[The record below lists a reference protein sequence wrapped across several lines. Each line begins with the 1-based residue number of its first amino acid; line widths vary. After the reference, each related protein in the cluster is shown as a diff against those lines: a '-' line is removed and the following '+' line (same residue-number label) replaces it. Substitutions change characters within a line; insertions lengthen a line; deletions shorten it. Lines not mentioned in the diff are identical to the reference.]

1 MVLTG
6 LLNEV
11 AYEQLSIRSKKAI
24 LGQICF
30 LTFALVLPTITHRLG
45 LNYLVAQPM
54 HWMILFA
61 GLTYGPI
68 SGLIMGASIPIVSFL
83 TSGMPI
89 PAMLPLMIP
98 ELAVYGFVAGLLKQK
113 ITAFGAVAVSL
124 LAGRIVYLVLIAM
137 LGRLN
142 GSVFEYIQNTWT
154 PGLVAIIL
162 QIALLPILAGL
173 YIKWIRDE
181 K

>member
-1 MVLTG
+1 MVVTG

-11 AYEQLSIRSKKAI
+11 TYKQLSIKSKKAI
-24 LGQICF
+24 LGQVCF

-68 SGLIMGASIPIVSFL
+68 SGLIIGVSIPVVSFL
-83 TSGMPI
+83 VSGMPI
-89 PAMLPLMIP
+89 ATMLPLMIP
-98 ELAVYGFVAGLLKQK
+98 ELAVYGFVTGLLKQK
-113 ITAFGAVAVSL
+113 ITAFGAAAVSL
-124 LAGRIVYLVLIAM
+124 LLGRIVFLALIAM
-137 LGRLN
+137 LGRLD
-142 GSVFEYIQNTWT
+142 GSVFGYIQNTWM
-154 PGLVAIIL
+154 PGLTAIIL
-162 QIALLPILAGL
+162 QIVLLPILAGL
-173 YIKWIRDE
+173 YINWIKDE

>member
-1 MVLTG
+1 
-6 LLNEV
+6 
-11 AYEQLSIRSKKAI
+11 
-24 LGQICF
+24 
-30 LTFALVLPTITHRLG
+30 
-45 LNYLVAQPM
+45 M

-68 SGLIMGASIPIVSFL
+68 SGLIIGTFLPIVSFL
-83 TSGMPI
+83 ISGMPI

-98 ELAVYGFVAGLLKQK
+98 ELAVYGFVTGLLKQK

-124 LAGRIVYLVLIAM
+124 LVGRIVYLTLIAM
-137 LGRLN
+137 LGCLD
-142 GSVFEYIQNTWT
+142 GSVFEYIQKTWT

-162 QIALLPILAGL
+162 QISLLSILAGF
-173 YIKWIRDE
+173 YIKWIKDE

>member
-1 MVLTG
+1 MVATG

-24 LGQICF
+24 LGQVCF
-30 LTFALVLPTITHRLG
+30 LTVALVLPTITHRLG

-68 SGLIMGASIPIVSFL
+68 SGLIIGVSIPIVSFL
-83 TSGMPI
+83 ISGMPI

-98 ELAVYGFVAGLLKQK
+98 ELAVYGFVTGLLKQK
-113 ITAFGAVAVSL
+113 IAAFGAVAVSL
-124 LAGRIVYLVLIAM
+124 LAGRIVYLALIAM
-137 LGRLN
+137 LGRIN

>member
-1 MVLTG
+1 MVATG
-6 LLNEV
+6 LLNDV

-24 LGQICF
+24 LGQVCF

-68 SGLIMGASIPIVSFL
+68 SGLILGASLPIVSFL
-83 TSGMPI
+83 ISGMPI

-124 LAGRIVYLVLIAM
+124 LAGRIVYLALIAM
-137 LGRLN
+137 LGSLN
-142 GSVFEYIQNTWT
+142 GSVFEYIQKTWT

-162 QIALLPILAGL
+162 QIVLLPILAGL
-173 YIKWIRDE
+173 YINWIKDE